1 MSEKRPP
8 SSPDYIPTSTHLSRL
23 LNAAEGNQVTVKW
36 LTEQLGLR
44 SFGLTLIMMALIAF
58 VPGASIIVG
67 ILIAWPATQMILGH
81 NAPVLPRVIAR
92 RKISVDKLARTIGIL
107 TPRLRWM
114 ERLIQPRWTIIF
126 RSSKRPTGILM
137 LLLGLTLI
145 SPFPFSHVIPA
156 FVIMLLALAYLE
168 EDGLVLIISLA
179 ASLASFT
186 ITVAALWGTVE
197 TADWLNRI

>member
-1 MSEKRPP
+1 M
-8 SSPDYIPTSTHLSRL
+8 

-67 ILIAWPATQMILGH
+67 ILITWPATQMILGH
-81 NAPVLPRVIAR
+81 IVPVLPRVIAH
-92 RKISVDKLARTIGIL
+92 RKVSVEKLSRAIGIL

-137 LLLGLTLI
+137 LSLGLTLI
-145 SPFPFSHVIPA
+145 SPFPFSDVIPA
-156 FVIMLLALAYLE
+156 LVIMLLALAYLE

>member
-1 MSEKRPP
+1 
-8 SSPDYIPTSTHLSRL
+8 
-23 LNAAEGNQVTVKW
+23 
-36 LTEQLGLR
+36 
-44 SFGLTLIMMALIAF
+44 
-58 VPGASIIVG
+58 
-67 ILIAWPATQMILGH
+67 
-81 NAPVLPRVIAR
+81 
-92 RKISVDKLARTIGIL
+92 
-107 TPRLRWM
+107 
-114 ERLIQPRWTIIF
+114 
-126 RSSKRPTGILM
+126 M